1 LVLDGLSKDLNSGA
15 TSQTNEIA
23 RDHSGLL
30 FRTLQK
36 VEIAGNLTL
45 RRRLETPLRL
55 LTSSERRELR
65 RMDHRQMH
73 VISFAVA
80 CFQLGFEVRADEQ
93 TSRQISS
100 SRLK

>member
-1 LVLDGLSKDLNSGA
+1 MVLDGLSKDLNSGA

-23 RDHSGLL
+23 RDHNGLL

-55 LTSSERRELR
+55 LTSSEPFDYPQFFTRL
-65 RMDHRQMH
+65 Q
-73 VISFAVA
+73 
-80 CFQLGFEVRADEQ
+80 Q
-93 TSRQISS
+93 QIQY
-100 SRLK
+100 